1 MSTRPTEEAKIVIT
15 TRSRRGRLTVV
26 RCYAAL
32 IALIA
37 TGAGALRWI
46 GSLV

>member
-15 TRSRRGRLTVV
+15 TGSRRAARLTVV
-26 RCYAAL
+26 RRHAAL

-37 TGAGALRWI
+37 AAGPRLR
-46 GSLV
+46 